1 MEIQQG
7 KQTLIGFPALI
18 DQGDAVTIEVFD
30 EPDIAAAR
38 HRQGLRRL
46 CALQV
51 KDALKYLEKN
61 IPDLQKMAV
70 AYMPLGTQEELR
82 AQILDVALERA
93 FVQEPLPQD
102 AAQFAQRVQEGRARL
117 TLIAQEV
124 ARLAATIL
132 TEYASA
138 QRKIKDTKNAPEA
151 TAGRRQAATKSD
163 AQGLHRPHPLGAAA
177 ALRALPEGH
186 HHPPGQSTAP
196 TRPAMPPS

>member
-1 MEIQQG
+1 MPQAHATPAWDFGELPELMEIQQG

-30 EPDIAAAR
+30 EPEVAAAR

-46 CALQV
+46 WRCRC
-51 KDALKYLEKN
+51 KTRCKYLEKN

-82 AQILDVALERA
+82 APDHWMWRWTAP
-93 FVQEPLPQD
+93 FVQEPLPAED

-132 TEYASA
+132 TEYAS
-138 QRKIKDTKNAPEA
+138 
-151 TAGRRQAATKSD
+151 
-163 AQGLHRPHPLGAAA
+163 
-177 ALRALPEGH
+177 
-186 HHPPGQSTAP
+186 
-196 TRPAMPPS
+196 RPAQDQRHQKCPRGDRRTQASSYTI